1 MESWLQPIILT
12 ALVTLTA
19 LTAPS
24 TYAAESKSNEQVIDD
39 IVKPDIQRR
48 NLDEDKIDTED
59 FELGFYAGV
68 MSVEDFGSNDVYGL
82 RLAYH
87 ISESMFIEGAYGIT
101 QTQKTTA
108 ETLDRLELLTDEQRE
123 LSYYS
128 LNFGYNLLPGEHYV
142 GRWAFN
148 TNFYIVAGAGST
160 LFADEEYFTY
170 NFGGGLRFFATD
182 WLAMHV
188 DFRNYVLT
196 HTLLGEDKKVQN
208 LEATLGATLFF

>member
-1 MESWLQPIILT
+1 MESRLQPFILAAFL
-12 ALVTLTA
+12 ALPLNVT
-19 LTAPS
+19 
-24 TYAAESKSNEQVIDD
+24 AAESKSNEAVIDD

-48 NLDEDKIDTED
+48 TIDEDKIDTED
-59 FELGFYAGV
+59 LELGFFAGI

-87 ISESMFIEGAYGIT
+87 ITESIFIEGAYGIT

-182 WLAMHV
+182 WLAFHV
-188 DFRNYVLT
+188 DFRNYVFT
-196 HTLLGEDKKVQN
+196 HGLFGQDKKVQN
-208 LEATLGATLFF
+208 LESTLGATLFF

>member
-1 MESWLQPIILT
+1 MESRLQPVILT
-12 ALVTLTA
+12 AA
-19 LTAPS
+19 LLCLAGLPAS
-24 TYAAESKSNEQVIDD
+24 ALAADPKSNDQVIDD

-48 NLDEDKIDTED
+48 TIDDDKIDSED

-108 ETLDRLELLTDEQRE
+108 ETLDRLVLLTDDQRE

-182 WLAMHV
+182 WLALHV
-188 DFRNYVLT
+188 DFRNYVFT
-196 HTLLGEDKKVQN
+196 HTLFGEDKKVQN
-208 LEATLGATLFF
+208 LESSLGATLFF

>member
-1 MESWLQPIILT
+1 MESRLQPVILT
-12 ALVTLTA
+12 AA
-19 LTAPS
+19 LLCLAGLPAS
-24 TYAAESKSNEQVIDD
+24 ALAADSKSNDQVIDD
-39 IVKPDIQRR
+39 IVKPDIERR
-48 NLDEDKIDTED
+48 TIDDDKIDTED

-108 ETLDRLELLTDEQRE
+108 ETLDRLVLLTDDQRE

-160 LFADEEYFTY
+160 LFADEE
-170 NFGGGLRFFATD
+170 
-182 WLAMHV
+182 
-188 DFRNYVLT
+188 
-196 HTLLGEDKKVQN
+196 
-208 LEATLGATLFF
+208 